1 MRQLTHCAQR
11 GLSINV
17 NHNGM
22 QAALRAVCISAS
34 VILAGTWGGSL
45 VQPMKLPPPSHPTA
59 YTSTEDT
66 RGLMGQKHASS
77 LAVIKLW
84 S

>member
-11 GLSINV
+11 GLLINV
-17 NHNGM
+17 KHNGM
-22 QAALRAVCISAS
+22 QAALRAVCISAG

-77 LAVIKLW
+77 LAVIKLR